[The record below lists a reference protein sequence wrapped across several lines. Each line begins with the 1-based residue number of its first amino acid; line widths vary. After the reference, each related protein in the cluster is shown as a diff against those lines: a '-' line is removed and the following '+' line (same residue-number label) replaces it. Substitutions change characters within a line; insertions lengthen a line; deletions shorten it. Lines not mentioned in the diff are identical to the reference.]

1 MANCVAWMSYP
12 YSFPKEMPSWGCHFC
27 LAPCQITVRDWSEKA
42 QCDLPEDK
50 GRQSASGIIC
60 TGLWHSQSW
69 DPGPPPAH
77 LQQLWAAQ
85 QGRVLCRGR
94 PSALEQQQVQDQMSF
109 RSSEGLCWLKMFE
122 AKAPRAH
129 LSSSQKLEKGSKQ
142 KHFPNTNICHLLLL
156 LMCPILNAFL
166 LYKKDSLIFP
176 CTHSDPS
183 NRAWGQFGLD
193 RGRWERKFQS
203 DKIREEEKRAR
214 QEASTCKAPSL

>member
-1 MANCVAWMSYP
+1 MKKSVLSQLCGLNVISLLLPQRNAFLGMWLLSDSYQR
-12 YSFPKEMPSWGCHFC
+12 
-27 LAPCQITVRDWSEKA
+27 LVRKGS
-42 QCDLPEDK
+42 CDLPEEE
-50 GRQSASGIIC
+50 GRQRQRTSGIIC
-60 TGLWHSQSW
+60 YGLWHSQSW
-69 DPGPPPAH
+69 DPDESNAGPPPAH

-85 QGRVLCRGR
+85 QGRALCRGR

-109 RSSEGLCWLKMFE
+109 RSSEGLCRLKMFE

-176 CTHSDPS
+176 CTHSGPA

-193 RGRWERKFQS
+193 RGRWERKFSQT
-203 DKIREEEKRAR
+203 K
-214 QEASTCKAPSL
+214 